1 MNFTF
6 DFGFILK
13 AEIISSMIG
22 FPTISFKEMKSP
34 NIWGCGNEFVSFCLF
49 INILCSGVLVFARF

>member
-34 NIWGCGNEFVSFCLF
+34 NIWGGGNSFCLF
-49 INILCSGVLVFARF
+49 INTFGSGVLVFARF